1 MMSLLLGVSI
11 LAIIN
16 GQPYNNVGH
25 AVFMTD
31 YATSTGAV
39 CLDGTPGMFYI
50 AKGAASTKYLI
61 YFQGGGWC
69 SGYSQSEGKGFDAC
83 WNRRNGEMGSTKA
96 DPSTKNLNATF
107 GMDQNQ
113 SSNPTMY
120 NWNHIYVR

>member
-1 MMSLLLGVSI
+1 MSLLLVISV
-11 LAIIN
+11 IITTN
-16 GQPYNNVGH
+16 AQTFNNIGQ
-25 AVFMTD
+25 AVFMSE

-39 CLDGTPGMFYI
+39 CLDGTPGLFYI

-61 YFQGGGWC
+61 YFQDGGWC
-69 SGYSQSEGKGFDAC
+69 SGYTQSQGKGFDAC
-83 WNRRNGEMGSTKA
+83 WNRRQGSMGSTKS